1 MPVVDRTGHRYGRLS
16 VIARAESNSPG
27 QAYWLCRCDCG
38 GTNTVRGA
46 HLQAGLIRSC
56 GCWHD
61 EAGATHRMRDHV
73 LYGVWDAMKQRC
85 YNPTHPRYEDW
96 GGRGITVCDRWL
108 GRDDGFINFLAD
120 MGERPP
126 DPPGW
131 AAPRSYWTLD
141 RIDND
146 GNYEP
151 GNVRWASPL
160 DQALNRRQR
169 VVAGSR

>member
-1 MPVVDRTGHRYGRLS
+1 
-16 VIARAESNSPG
+16 
-27 QAYWLCRCDCG
+27 
-38 GTNTVRGA
+38 
-46 HLQAGLIRSC
+46 
-56 GCWHD
+56 
-61 EAGATHRMRDHV
+61 MRDHV